1 MGKVFEVGDEYIRE
15 DDVKDEINDILNTLR
30 NKKRTYSMNIFLLK
44 RTIDFL
50 ENKVQE
56 EVNSKIFQ

>member
-15 DDVKDEINDILNTLR
+15 DDVKDEINDILNILR

>member
-1 MGKVFEVGDEYIRE
+1 MGKVFEIGEEYIRE
-15 DDVKDEINDILNTLR
+15 DDVKDEINDILNVLR

>member
-15 DDVKDEINDILNTLR
+15 DDVKDEINDIL
-30 NKKRTYSMNIFLLK
+30 
-44 RTIDFL
+44 IDFL

>member
-1 MGKVFEVGDEYIRE
+1 MGKVFEIGDDYIRE
-15 DDVKDEINDILNTLR
+15 EDVKDEINDILNILR